1 MAAASSTHAKGNSL
15 ERRIRDLFQAEID
28 ADRFWAKKPN
38 CKVFW
43 KKGSGALQIGRAVAI
58 EAKVVRPTFERPH
71 KNANSLG
78 ASQVLGLLEDGFPFV
93 GLLHISVPEP
103 LPADLH
109 FKVRHI
115 SGVDSELNPIETGET
130 SIFDPFPVYSAER
143 QLGRLEA
150 LGLPETVAFGSIG
163 FTLST
168 DGEAIAGN
176 TIGYERTGKRNP
188 LQSSAL
194 LQRLAEFATNRPE
207 AFTKV
212 RWYGARAS

>member
-43 KKGSGALQIGRAVAI
+43 KKGYFSKDRGTEIVFDVAI
-58 EAKVVRPTFERPH
+58 ELYLP
-71 KNANSLG
+71 G
-78 ASQVLGLLEDGFPFV
+78 DGFPFV